1 MSKLDFTPETIIS
14 NLENAEQLSLALQ
27 MLLDQ
32 SVSRESIFPIAE
44 KLNSD
49 LQDVLMLI
57 RLAEHDGKGVWGLPM
72 LSAVSPSPC

>member
-32 SVSRESIFPIAE
+32 SVSRESILPIAE

-57 RLAEHDGKGVWGLPM
+57 RLAEHDGKGVWGFPM

>member
-1 MSKLDFTPETIIS
+1 MSNLDFTPETIIS
-14 NLENAEQLSLALQ
+14 NLENAEQLSLVIQ

-32 SVSRESIFPIAE
+32 SVPRENILPIAE

-49 LQDVLMLI
+49 LQEVLLLM
-57 RLAEHDGKGVWGLPM
+57 RLAEHDAKGVWGLPM